1 MSFEDEIKKIE
12 EAIKGLVGLPSE
24 KAEKVKLELR
34 EKIKLMKIEQEN
46 ALEEAQEELD
56 ALPHEYWQVASNVE
70 MYEEIRKR
78 RVKTEGYIH
87 KIDMLS
93 ASLG

>member
-78 RVKTEGYIH
+78 RVKTESYIH
-87 KIDMLS
+87 KLDMLS

>member
-12 EAIKGLVGLPSE
+12 EDVKKLGGLSAE
-24 KAEKVKLELR
+24 QAEKVKQGLQK
-34 EKIKLMKIEQEN
+34 KIKLMKLEQEN

-78 RVKTEGYIH
+78 KV
-87 KIDMLS
+87 KIDSHIQKIDKLS
-93 ASLG
+93 TLLG